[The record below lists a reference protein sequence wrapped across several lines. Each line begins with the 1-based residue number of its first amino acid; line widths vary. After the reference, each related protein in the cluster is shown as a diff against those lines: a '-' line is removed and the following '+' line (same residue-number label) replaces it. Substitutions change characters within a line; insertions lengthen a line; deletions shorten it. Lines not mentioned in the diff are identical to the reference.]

1 MHYPTTR
8 STRVA
13 GLPLRLSLLAL
24 AMLTS
29 PFATADDA
37 AWYGGANIGP
47 TRATIDDAGIASN
60 MVGSGLT
67 ATSITNTS
75 RDTGHKVFGGYQFNK
90 NFALEG
96 GYFDLGQF
104 GFVANTAPPGTLTGE
119 IKLRGVNLDAVGI
132 LPLTDQFSLFGRVGA
147 NYAEARDT
155 FTGTGAVGVPKPNPS
170 QREWNPKIGLGM
182 QYKLTPALALR
193 AEVERYRVND
203 AVGSRGDIDMVSVGL
218 VYYFGVKN
226 PAPAVQVAQREPE
239 AAPTYVAPPPPEPVV
254 VVAPPPPPPVVL
266 APMPVPVKLTY
277 STDSFFDFDK
287 AKVKPEGQQEL
298 DKLAVELRGLDY
310 AVVKVTGHTD
320 RIGSHAYNLK
330 LSTRRA
336 QAVAA
341 YLVTS
346 AGVPA
351 DKIEATGVNGLNPVT
366 QAGDCVGTKAT
377 KALIACLQPDRH
389 VDIEVSGTRQ

>member
-1 MHYPTTR
+1 MKYVTSR
-8 STRVA
+8 SASVA
-13 GLPLRLSLLAL
+13 GVPLRLSVLVL
-24 AMLTS
+24 AMLAS

-47 TRATIDDAGIASN
+47 TRATIDDAGIARN
-60 MVGSGLT
+60 LLSGGLS
-67 ATSITNTS
+67 ASSITNTS
-75 RDTGHKVFGGYQFNK
+75 RDTGYKVFGGYQFNK

-96 GYFDLGQF
+96 GYFDLGKF
-104 GFVANTAPPGTLTGE
+104 GFEANTAPPGTLTGE

-155 FTGTGAVGVPKPNPS
+155 FTGTGAVGVPNPNPS

-182 QYKLTPALALR
+182 QYQLTPALALR
-193 AEVERYRVND
+193 AEVERYRIND
-203 AVGSRGDIDMVSVGL
+203 AVGSRGDIDMASVGL
-218 VYYFGVKN
+218 VYYFGVKK

-239 AAPTYVAPPPPEPVV
+239 PTPKYVAPPPPEPVAV
-254 VVAPPPPPPVVL
+254 VVPPPVVL
-266 APMPVPVKLTY
+266 TPMPVPVKLTY

-287 AKVKPEGQQEL
+287 ANVKPQGQHEL
-298 DKLAVELRGLDY
+298 DKLAVDLRGLDY

-341 YLVTS
+341 YLVNS

-351 DKIEATGVNGLNPVT
+351 DKIEATGVNGSSPVT
-366 QAGDCVGTKAT
+366 QPGDCVGTKAT